1 MAEYF
6 DILDKNGEK
15 TGKTKLRT
23 EVHRDGDW
31 HKSIDIWIINPQN
44 ELLIQKRSAQKESYP
59 NLWEVSCSGHVN
71 SGESSLDS
79 AIRELSEELG
89 IKVNKEQLQF
99 LFEDREAN
107 ITNNGTFI
115 NNEFKE
121 VYLLKLDLKIEDYNV
136 QKEEVETVKYI
147 DCRELENL
155 IKQNPEKFVPHDMLY
170 ERFFAFLKTKRVN

>member
-6 DILDKNGEK
+6 DILDENGK
-15 TGKTKLRT
+15 QTGKTKLRA

-31 HKSIDIWIINPQN
+31 HKSVDIWIINPKD
-44 ELLIQKRSAQKESYP
+44 EVLIQKRSAQKESYP
-59 NLWEVSCSGHVN
+59 GLWEVSCSGHVN

-79 AIRELSEELG
+79 AIRELMEELG
-89 IKVNKEQLQF
+89 VSVPKEKLQF
-99 LFEDREAN
+99 LFEDKETN

-121 VYLLKLDLKIEDYNV
+121 VYLLELDLEIEDYHV

-147 DCRELENL
+147 NSTELENS
-155 IKQNPEKFVPHDMLY
+155 IKQNPKEFVSHDMLY
-170 ERFFAFLKTKRVN
+170 EKFFAFLKAKRIK